1 MVQYYDAMPL
11 SFCSMALCVQ
21 VYLKMD
27 RVDKAEQQLK
37 VRYTEAESL
46 TPWSFQGLT

>member
-1 MVQYYDAMPL
+1 MYLHDHTIV
-11 SFCSMALCVQ
+11 SMALCIQ

-37 VRYTEAESL
+37 VTWASRTGPL
-46 TPWSFQGLT
+46 KVLK

>member
-1 MVQYYDAMPL
+1 MYLHDHTFV
-11 SFCSMALCVQ
+11 SMALCIQ

-37 VRYTEAESL
+37 VTWAER
-46 TPWSFQGLT
+46 GL